1 MQSYMFTV
9 AGCGI
14 RIVLPPHAAVETLLP
29 SFRDFRGAPS
39 EGDEALVALSAVEEG
54 LPPMTEG
61 EILLD
66 VAENDMGVTRLFRL
80 PDEEGYRI
88 LLRCSPQGPEHAML
102 ADSRFRRLRA
112 HILWDDPYAG
122 AALSSM
128 LRIAFSQA
136 VLLCDGIS
144 LHAAAVVWQHRA
156 FLFMGKS
163 GTGKSTHARQWL
175 LAFPGTTLLNDDN
188 PIVRLT
194 AHGPVVWGS
203 PWSGKT
209 ACYHNAVVP
218 LGGIVRLVQAPENRF
233 VPLADVDALT
243 AILPGCSVIPS
254 DAALA
259 RSLYASLSAVVDAVP
274 VGRLLCRPDAGAAR
288 VCAAGLGGGERIL
301 ED

>member
-1 MQSYMFTV
+1 MFTV
-9 AGCGI
+9 AGCSI
-14 RIVLPPHAAVETLLP
+14 RVELPRDVAVETLLP
-29 SFRDFRGAPS
+29 SFGDFRGDPA
-39 EGDEALVALSAVEEG
+39 EDGGALLTLST
-54 LPPMTEG
+54 TEG
-61 EILLD
+61 PPAPPSDGENLLD

-88 LLRCSPQGPEHAML
+88 LLRCSPQGPEHTML

-144 LHAAAVVWQHRA
+144 RHAAAVVWQHRA

-175 LAFPGTTLLNDDN
+175 QTFAGATLLNDDN
-188 PIVRLT
+188 PTLRLS
-194 AHGPVVWGS
+194 ADGPVVWGS

-259 RSLYASLSAVVDAVP
+259 RSLYATLSAVVPAVP
-274 VGRLLCRPDAGAAR
+274 VGRLLCRPDADAAQ
-288 VCAAGLGGGERIL
+288 VCASGLSGL
-301 ED
+301 